1 MKKSVELRK
10 DAEAM
15 RNKIKNLK
23 LENKIEEAHG
33 LLQNL
38 KDIENKIREAELEE
52 SLDAEG
58 NKKPLVNKKEMN
70 INRIYNRVLLG
81 KSVSEE
87 EMAFLNAAGTPGQVE
102 ATDGKGGYLVPT
114 EQFTQIKELRRT
126 LVSLKTLCNIV
137 PVTSLKE
144 QCLLKKM
151 GQEN

>member
-33 LLQNL
+33 LLQSL

-52 SLDAEG
+52 SLDTGG
-58 NKKPLVNKKEMN
+58 NKEPLVNKKEMN

-102 ATDGKGGYLVPT
+102 ATDGKGEYC
-114 EQFTQIKELRRT
+114 EIFTQFY
-126 LVSLKTLCNIV
+126 SHA
-137 PVTSLKE
+137 
-144 QCLLKKM
+144 
-151 GQEN
+151 

>member
-58 NKKPLVNKKEMN
+58 NKKPLVNKK
-70 INRIYNRVLLG
+70 
-81 KSVSEE
+81 K
-87 EMAFLNAAGTPGQVE
+87 
-102 ATDGKGGYLVPT
+102 
-114 EQFTQIKELRRT
+114 
-126 LVSLKTLCNIV
+126 
-137 PVTSLKE
+137 
-144 QCLLKKM
+144 
-151 GQEN
+151 